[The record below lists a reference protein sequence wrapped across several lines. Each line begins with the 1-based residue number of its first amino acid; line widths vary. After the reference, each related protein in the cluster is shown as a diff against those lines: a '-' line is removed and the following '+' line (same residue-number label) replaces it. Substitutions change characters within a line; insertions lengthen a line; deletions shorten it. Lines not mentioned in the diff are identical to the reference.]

1 MDLITFVRKNRE
13 LNNRLFNQGNKDVPE
28 NPAGKIE
35 GSKLSSLKLVPLK
48 KSFSKEL
55 FVICGVVIRTIR
67 LIVLELLIKR
77 IQREHEEYPPQDGY
91 ENNRQLNVIARAV
104 IIHPDLVNMWKNIGY
119 YEIKKFNIKIL

>member
-1 MDLITFVRKNRE
+1 MTSK
-13 LNNRLFNQGNKDVPE
+13 GNKDDPD

-35 GSKLSSLKLVPLK
+35 DSKLSSLLKLVPLK

-77 IQREHEEYPPQDGY
+77 IRKT
-91 ENNRQLNVIARAV
+91 R
-104 IIHPDLVNMWKNIGY
+104 
-119 YEIKKFNIKIL
+119 F